1 MRVMIL
7 EDDVWIAD
15 LLKQIVHSLRPGTQ
29 VICHASLGKAMSDW
43 QSQAAD
49 LLICDWNLPDGPG
62 TTLLERARKDDAQIP
77 LVMVTGRAD
86 RDSVLAV
93 RSLRINAFIS
103 KPFQV
108 PKVLECLDRLLPAFS
123 DTPTVAAS
131 SAGSFLEFLDSQAD
145 SALDLPLQ
153 AGMQA
158 KLDALGRQQP
168 SVRQLQQAWQH
179 DPTLTGRLLAAANS
193 RQYNTSATPCL
204 SLGQALQ
211 ILGPTTSLNIGI
223 GLGLNPA
230 SQLDDAELCLQA
242 EAQLQQIDSLHPRV
256 AELAAACRLDPAP
269 LHSAA
274 LLYRMGELCLLQ
286 QAQLWCNAGHSLT
299 PEQLSQALDK
309 ASSVLANRLKA
320 QWRLPTPLRDL
331 IGACYA
337 LPTINIRREAIVMH
351 LAASEQAAVPD
362 ADKLARLRRLAGLP

>member
-1 MRVMIL
+1 
-7 EDDVWIAD
+7 
-15 LLKQIVHSLRPGTQ
+15 
-29 VICHASLGKAMSDW
+29 MSP
-43 QSQAAD
+43 S
-49 LLICDWNLPDGPG
+49 P
-62 TTLLERARKDDAQIP
+62 
-77 LVMVTGRAD
+77 
-86 RDSVLAV
+86 V
-93 RSLRINAFIS
+93 RSSPWATAWGSRYWPRGSNSWSRSSCSNNWAATMPRVTIS
-103 KPFQV
+103 AARNRPR
-108 PKVLECLDRLLPAFS
+108 PCSRSCPWCPAERP
-123 DTPTVAAS
+123 PTAPAS
-131 SAGSFLEFLDSQAD
+131 SAGSFIEFPASQAD

-168 SVRQLQQAWQH
+168 SVRQLQQAWQD

-230 SQLDDAELCLQA
+230 SQLDDAELRLQA

-256 AELAAACRLDPAP
+256 AELDQAARLDPAP

-286 QAQLWCNAGHSLT
+286 QAQLWHNAGHSLSL
-299 PEQLSQALDK
+299 EKLSRAMDK

-320 QWRLPTPLRDL
+320 HWRLPTPLRDL

-337 LPTINIRREAIVMH
+337 LPTINTRREAIVMH

>member
-1 MRVMIL
+1 V
-7 EDDVWIAD
+7 
-15 LLKQIVHSLRPGTQ
+15 
-29 VICHASLGKAMSDW
+29 
-43 QSQAAD
+43 
-49 LLICDWNLPDGPG
+49 
-62 TTLLERARKDDAQIP
+62 LLERVRQDDPQVP
-77 LVMVTGRAD
+77 LVMITGRAD

-93 RSLRINAFIS
+93 RALRINAFIS

-123 DTPTVAAS
+123 DTPAVAAS
-131 SAGSFLEFLDSQAD
+131 SAGSFIEFLDSQAD
-145 SALDLPLQ
+145 TALDLPLQ
-153 AGMQA
+153 AGMQS
-158 KLDALGRQQP
+158 KLEALSHQQP

-193 RQYNTSATPCL
+193 RQYNTAATACL
-204 SLGQALQ
+204 SLGEALQ

-223 GLGLNPA
+223 GLSLNPA
-230 SQLDDAELCLQA
+230 SQLDDAELRLQA
-242 EAQLQQIDSLHPRV
+242 EAQMQQIDNLHPRV
-256 AELAAACRLDPAP
+256 SELAVACRLDPAP

-286 QAQLWCNAGHSLT
+286 QAQLWRNAGHSL
-299 PEQLSQALDK
+299 PLEELSQALDK

-320 QWRLPTPLRDL
+320 HWRLPTPLRDL

-337 LPTINIRREAIVMH
+337 LPTINTRREAIVMH